1 MLNVEYKINKIGV
14 IYMIKL
20 YTSKK
25 YFQPEETITDN
36 ESFFNNS
43 VSPIVLD
50 DYSLEVIANIDK
62 AILLD
67 KKIGT
72 IQTPYG
78 ITNIDSLS
86 TGCKTVLNYIFLAN
100 NEVEYS
106 SIKAIDA
113 TECGWNAIEE
123 LFKII
128 EIVKYD
134 LGVIIEHNN
143 KLYNCSDR
151 EYLVDNKEIIH
162 SMFEF

>member
-86 TGCKTVLNYIFLAN
+86 T
-100 NEVEYS
+100 
-106 SIKAIDA
+106 DA
-113 TECGWNAIEE
+113 K
-123 LFKII
+123 LF
-128 EIVKYD
+128 
-134 LGVIIEHNN
+134 
-143 KLYNCSDR
+143 
-151 EYLVDNKEIIH
+151 
-162 SMFEF
+162 